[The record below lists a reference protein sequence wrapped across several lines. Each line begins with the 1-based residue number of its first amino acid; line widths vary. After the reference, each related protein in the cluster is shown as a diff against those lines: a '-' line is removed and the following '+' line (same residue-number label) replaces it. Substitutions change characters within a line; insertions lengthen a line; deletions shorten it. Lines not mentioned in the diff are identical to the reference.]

1 VILSDEQMAAAHH
14 GLGPAPTWAWVDL
27 PVGRQ
32 PIPEWAKGFHVDF
45 MDGYGNRPR
54 YDIKANTDLR
64 TWSDPRFRKEGD
76 RYMAVTDDGRAEV
89 YYHAGAVSLT
99 SIRMFQ
105 PLRGELRQYRRNGA
119 TPEGKFWCEAGAW
132 VEVEMMATTQQQGF
146 GGSHTHLTMEDG
158 STVVLRGPWHGG
170 APQGYVET
178 AYVDVTTERF
188 DLSRWGRRRWHQRGG
203 RGGLF
208 ITEEVFLRL
217 LARFAPECRCA
228 RITEGKSS
236 HLEAVKGEWDEPKAW
251 VQARAKRVADLHAT
265 RSRLEAEGK

>member
-1 VILSDEQMAAAHH
+1 MRRRKLD
-14 GLGPAPTWAWVDL
+14 GL

-32 PIPEWAKGFHVDF
+32 PIPEWAKGFRVDF
-45 MDGYGNRPR
+45 MDGYGNRPDYR
-54 YDIKANTDLR
+54 IKATTDLR
-64 TWSDPRFRKEGD
+64 TWPEPRFRKDGS

-89 YYHAGAVSLT
+89 YYHAGAVRPT
-99 SIRMFQ
+99 PIKMF
-105 PLRGELRQYRRNGA
+105 RASDGTLRQYRKNGA
-119 TPEGKFWCEAGAW
+119 TNGKFWCEPGEW
-132 VEVEMMATTQQQGF
+132 VEIEMMATTQQEGF

-170 APQGYVET
+170 APAGYVEA
-178 AYVDVTTERF
+178 AYSDMSQRST
-188 DLSRWGRRRWHQRGG
+188 RWLEKRPWHQRSG

-208 ITEEVFLRL
+208 ITEDVFLRL

-251 VQARAKRVADLHAT
+251 VRARESLAKRVADLHAT
-265 RSRLEAEGK
+265 RARLEAEGK